1 MNIYVGNLPK
11 SSSADDVRKAFE
23 GHGEVTSVNLVKDK
37 FSQEVRGFAFVE
49 MPSKKEAL
57 DAIQNLNGSEIN
69 GQNIV
74 VNEAKPRKQ
83 SNSNRGGYGGSG
95 GGGGRRW

>member
-11 SSSADDVRKAFE
+11 STNADEVRKVFE
-23 GHGEVTSVNLVKDK
+23 SHGEVSSINLIKDK
-37 FSQEVRGFAFVE
+37 FTQEVRGFAFIE

-57 DAIQNLNGSEIN
+57 DAIQNLNGSQIN

-74 VNEAKPRKQ
+74 VNEAKPRRQ
-83 SNSNRGGYGGSG
+83 ANSNRGGYGG
-95 GGGGRRW
+95 GGRRW